1 MSEDIAYL
9 TSELA
14 RDPSSLAFLPLGEQ
28 LRLRKQL
35 ETAQHI
41 ALRGLERHP
50 HNAAAH
56 ELLARI
62 YADQGELDRAFDEW
76 DMALRID
83 PESSDARKGMGFV
96 WFTRGDHERA
106 ERLLAAAADSDPY
119 DERIAAALR
128 TVREQRAAHASV
140 PPADTGSPQQRSGD
154 ADPRYLFT
162 EVLPEGDQTALLL
175 DRDGFVLAGAYF
187 TSAGADIGQEIGAEL
202 SGVSDEAQR
211 ATRHLGIG
219 DWTSIVF
226 ETEAATLSMAAAGDD
241 GVLLLATGQSTP
253 LGLARRLL
261 VRCAGRARSWMGG
274 G

>member
-41 ALRGLERHP
+41 AMRGLERHP

-83 PESSDARKGMGFV
+83 PESIDARKGMGFV

-106 ERLLAAAADSDPY
+106 ERLLSAAADADPG

-128 TVREQRAAHASV
+128 TVREQRASEAAEPHGEG
-140 PPADTGSPQQRSGD
+140 PNRQLQPSG

-187 TSAGADIGQEIGAEL
+187 TAAGTDLGQEIGAEL
-202 SGVSDEAQR
+202 SGVSDEALR

-226 ETEAATLSMAAAGDD
+226 ETEAATLSMASAGDD
-241 GVLLLATGQSTP
+241 GVLLLATGRSTP

-261 VRCAGRARSWMGG
+261 IRCAERARGWLEGG
-274 G
+274 